1 MCGFSGFLTAD
12 SSVLSRAQ
20 ATASSMALAIQHRG
34 PDDLGAWADASAGIA
49 LGFRRLSILD
59 LSSAG
64 HQPMRSMTGRFVM
77 TFNGEIYNHTDLRDL
92 LNVTQ
97 LSQPWRGHSD
107 SETLLACFEAWG
119 LEETLKK
126 TVGIFAIALW
136 DTQTRTL
143 HLARDRFG
151 EKPLYYG
158 WVTTVSSPS
167 PAFVF
172 GSELK
177 ALRAYPG
184 FANQVSR
191 EALALFMRF
200 TYVPAPY
207 SIYQNIFKLE
217 PGCMLSINTDF
228 CTKSSKHMS
237 SALPQTGKLIEAAHL
252 PTAPLAPLRPPV
264 VQGNLRLYR
273 WWSLAS
279 VVEAG
284 VQNQISS
291 DDEAL
296 ETLEQR
302 LKEAVRMQSLAD
314 VPLGAFLSGGVDSSC
329 IVALMQAQSKNK
341 VKTFTVGFEESG
353 FDESPHARA
362 VAKHLGTE
370 HNEFYVSVRQ
380 AQSVIADLPSIYD
393 EPFADSSQIPTHL
406 VCKVARQ
413 KVTVALSGDA
423 GDEMFGGY
431 NRYFW
436 GPRIWKRLS
445 FVPYPAR
452 QLLGSAIRVVSPA
465 SWDNLMGPINAFMP
479 GSKKILRAG
488 ANAHKLAARLT
499 GVRDIDDFYKS
510 LVSEWQDPAQVVK
523 GVGAGKLGVMETF
536 IHEPENMLSDQLPA
550 NGVQEQELRMMYRDS
565 QTYLPDDILC
575 KIDRAAMATSL
586 ETRVPFLDH
595 RVAELAWRLPLNMKI
610 RNGQGKWALRQ
621 VLYKYVP
628 KDLIERPKAGFAIP
642 VGQWLR
648 GPLKDWAEALL
659 DEKRLD
665 VEGYFHSKPIREK
678 WIQHLSG
685 RYDHTASLW
694 AVLMFQSW
702 LESNQRQVVH

>member
-1 MCGFSGFLTAD
+1 MCGFSGFLTTD
-12 SSVLSRAQ
+12 NSVLARAE
-20 ATASSMALAIQHRG
+20 TVASDMALAIKHRG
-34 PDDLGAWADASAGIA
+34 PDDTGAWTDASVGIA

-59 LSSAG
+59 LTNAG
-64 HQPMRSMTGRFVM
+64 HQPMHSVSGRFVM

-92 LNVTQ
+92 LSE
-97 LSQPWRGHSD
+97 SQQGASAQSWRGHSD

-119 LEETLKK
+119 LEKTLKK
-126 TVGIFAIALW
+126 TVGMFAIALW
-136 DTQTRTL
+136 DTHTHTL

-158 WVTTVSSPS
+158 WATTGGSAA

-184 FANQVSR
+184 FANSVSR
-191 EALALFMRF
+191 EALALYMRF

-217 PGCMLSINTDF
+217 PGCMLSIKTNFSNYSTA
-228 CTKSSKHMS
+228 TLLQEEKLLNAVQLA
-237 SALPQTGKLIEAAHL
+237 SAPSI
-252 PTAPLAPLRPPV
+252 PLRPPA
-264 VQGNLRLYR
+264 QKGGLRMHR

-284 VQNQISS
+284 AQNQICSEE
-291 DDEAL
+291 EAL
-296 ETLEQR
+296 ETLAQR
-302 LKEAVRMQSLAD
+302 LKDAVRVQSLAD

-329 IVALMQAQSKNK
+329 IVALMQAQASRP

-362 VAKHLGTE
+362 VAEHLGTE
-370 HNEFYVSVRQ
+370 HSALFVSAKQ
-380 AQSVIADLPSIYD
+380 AQAVIPDLPAMYD

-406 VCKVARQ
+406 VCKAARQ
-413 KVTVALSGDA
+413 QVTVALSGDA
-423 GDEMFGGY
+423 GDELFGGY

-436 GPRIWKRLS
+436 GPRIWSRLAWL
-445 FVPYPAR
+445 PYPAR
-452 QLLGSAIRVVSPA
+452 QVLGAAIRAVPTAGWEALSRPVNALLPA
-465 SWDNLMGPINAFMP
+465 SKNFA
-479 GSKKILRAG
+479 RAG
-488 ANAHKLAARLT
+488 DRAHKLAARL
-499 GVRDIDDFYKS
+499 GKVHNLDELYNS

-523 GVGAGKLGVMETF
+523 GAGGENDGDKVGLLR
-536 IHEPENMLSDQLPA
+536 EPVSMLSDPWPVA
-550 NGVQEQELRMMYRDS
+550 GAEQHQLRMMYRDS
-565 QTYLPDDILC
+565 MTYLPDDILC
-575 KIDRAAMATSL
+575 KVDRAAMATSL

-595 RVAELAWRLPLNMKI
+595 RVAELAWQLPLNMKI

-628 KDLIERPKAGFAIP
+628 KELIDRPKAGFAIP

-648 GPLKDWAEALL
+648 DPLKDWAEALL
-659 DEKRLD
+659 NEKRLE
-665 VEGYFHSKPIREK
+665 VEGYFYPKPIRDK
-678 WIQHLSG
+678 WAQHLSG
-685 RYDHTASLW
+685 FYDHTPSLW

-702 LESNQRQVVH
+702 LESTTQNVVH